1 MIKKICYIAISC
13 IIGCL
18 FIGCSEADD
27 VANNVLSE
35 VVGTSENENVL
46 AVKNGSPE
54 AYPDITYGVAFKK
67 YFGSPKW
74 EYFKGV
80 KEGPDDDGDGK
91 ADYTEED
98 IDIVE
103 FKGKCLY
110 QDVEVEALIQFT
122 LNGDTFEA
130 TYLSYNDVP
139 QSKIMLAALLQSV
152 FNDEDLQEDGKKD
165 ISEKDT
171 SKKDNYPNLQSF
183 IECICSFSDPPELE
197 EDEEEKYFKEQYDIW
212 RNKEGYYEVYRDKD
226 GMFYYDENYE
236 YQ

>member
-80 KEGPDDDGDGK
+80 KEAVDSEGFIGLYKGGFK
-91 ADYTEED
+91 ACAVGVST
-98 IDIVE
+98 
-103 FKGKCLY
+103 
-110 QDVEVEALIQFT
+110 
-122 LNGDTFEA
+122 
-130 TYLSYNDVP
+130 
-139 QSKIMLAALLQSV
+139 ALLWGYIAS
-152 FNDEDLQEDGKKD
+152 L
-165 ISEKDT
+165 I
-171 SKKDNYPNLQSF
+171 
-183 IECICSFSDPPELE
+183 
-197 EDEEEKYFKEQYDIW
+197 FKP
-212 RNKEGYYEVYRDKD
+212 KVKS
-226 GMFYYDENYE
+226 
-236 YQ
+236 